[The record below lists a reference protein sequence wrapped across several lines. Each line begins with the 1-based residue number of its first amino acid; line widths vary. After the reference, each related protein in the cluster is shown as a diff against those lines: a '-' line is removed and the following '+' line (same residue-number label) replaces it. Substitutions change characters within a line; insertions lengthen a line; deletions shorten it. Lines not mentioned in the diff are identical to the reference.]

1 MNQQKHG
8 PPRLLPSPGGAPS
21 SRTAAGAA
29 SRRFDDHGPPRGSCA
44 TAQWAAVWYE
54 VPIFAWGFTIPA
66 RNNEKVF
73 LPLLAKIPP
82 QTLPG
87 APSVFLA

>member
-1 MNQQKHG
+1 MNQQK
-8 PPRLLPSPGGAPS
+8 RGAPS
-21 SRTAAGAA
+21 SQTARLDEQ
-29 SRRFDDHGPPRGSCA
+29 SPPRGSCA
-44 TAQWAAVWYE
+44 RAQWAAVRYE
-54 VPIFAWGFTIPA
+54 VPVFAQGFIIPA
-66 RNNEKVF
+66 RNNKKVF